1 VPIVEFRSLLDQ
13 LAEDRATLVNLPELH
28 RLQTSLV
35 AAGLGEFL
43 VAMRDRQVSAE
54 YAVASFRYAWVQSI
68 LDHLSLAEVMIG
80 GFVPE
85 RHEKAIDEFKEGDRE
100 HIETT
105 PTRIRRACAEQDKR
119 LRPATCSRSRR
130 NCSSARRA

>member
-54 YAVASFRYAWVQSI
+54 YVVASFR
-68 LDHLSLAEVMIG
+68 
-80 GFVPE
+80 
-85 RHEKAIDEFKEGDRE
+85 
-100 HIETT
+100 
-105 PTRIRRACAEQDKR
+105 
-119 LRPATCSRSRR
+119 
-130 NCSSARRA
+130 